1 MATDKASRQVTG
13 QCPILQSCL
22 SRPGTAD
29 RRFLNCPQGRVAI
42 SSGVTL
48 LTVCMNLRLNR
59 VSFVVERHDFVYNV
73 RSSLIPNCGIAA
85 AAMVVRE
92 RE

>member
-1 MATDKASRQVTG
+1 MATEGTSRQGTSDVH
-13 QCPILQSCL
+13 CFPWCL
-22 SRPGTAD
+22 SRQGTGD
-29 RRFLNCPQGRVAI
+29 VHFVNGPQGRAAI
-42 SSGVTL
+42 SSGATL
-48 LTVCMNLRLNR
+48 LTVNMNLRLNR